1 MDLGFNSRV
10 QLPDARYDVQT
21 EDRGSEHPFID
32 TLVLSKGRVVYHRSA
47 SYQDLLDTGA
57 PDPLALRE
65 RVERQHAETLEAL
78 RNGTLAMEA
87 AVPGKEGAIEVRLEN
102 PQTWLAAGRASIE
115 VQVRSCSSGQPVEA
129 AEVEVSIEGAAEG
142 PSKVSARTDVE
153 GRASLRF
160 SLPQLTP
167 STDAALLIQA
177 HASGAHDQLRYHLK
191 AKPQN
196 PKPGH

>member
-47 SYQDLLDTGA
+47 SYQDLVDAGT
-57 PDPLALRE
+57 PDPAALRA

-78 RNGTLAMEA
+78 RNGTLAMEPA
-87 AVPGKEGAIEVRLEN
+87 TPANVGAIDVRLEN
-102 PQTWLAAGRASIE
+102 PQSWLAAGKVSIE
-115 VQVRSCSSGQPVEA
+115 VQVRSSSSGQPVEA

-142 PSKVSARTDVE
+142 PSKFSARTDAE
-153 GRASLRF
+153 GHASF
-160 SLPQLTP
+160 HFPLPHLTP
-167 STDAALLIQA
+167 STDAALVIQA
-177 HASGAHDQLRYHLK
+177 RASGAQNQLRYHLR
-191 AKPQN
+191 AKPRN
-196 PKPGH
+196 PKPEH